1 MSVQRPLILI
11 SAARS
16 GSKLLRDLLGASPAC
31 AVVPFDVNF
40 VWRHGNEDNCDDVLP
55 AEAAGPRQTKYIRQ
69 TIPRLAG
76 VRARGDDRLIVEK
89 TVSNSLRV
97 PFVARVFPDARYV
110 YLVRDGRAVAESTR
124 RVWHEPTERGYL
136 LSKLRYFPLSDFR
149 YALWY
154 LRNWWKGRS
163 KDSRAM
169 IWGPR
174 YPGIERDLALLE
186 LLEVCARQWAVC
198 NELARAGL
206 DQLGGRQVFELR
218 YEDLVD
224 GDERLAELCAFAGIE
239 DSAPVLAARRRLVE
253 PGYRDRWRTALS
265 NEEQG
270 RLESIIGP
278 QLRTM
283 GYSK

>member
-1 MSVQRPLILI
+1 VSARHPLILI

-16 GSKLLRDLLGASPAC
+16 GSKLLRDLLGSSPRC

-40 VWRHGNEDNCDDVLP
+40 VWRHGNEDSPDDVLP
-55 AEAAGPRQTKYIRQ
+55 AEAAGPRQAQYIRQ

-76 VRARGDDRLIVEK
+76 VRDWVDNLQIVEK

-97 PFVARVFPDARYV
+97 PFVARVFPEARYV
-110 YLVRDGRAVAESTR
+110 YLLRDGRAVAESTR
-124 RVWHEPTERGYL
+124 RVWHEPAERGYL
-136 LSKLRYFPLSDFR
+136 LSKLRCFPLSDYR
-149 YALWY
+149 YAFWY
-154 LRNWWKGRS
+154 LRNRWKGRG

-174 YPGIERDLALLE
+174 YPGIERDLASFD

-206 DQLGGRQVFELR
+206 GQLGGGQVFELR

-224 GDERLAELCAFAGIE
+224 GDERLAELCAFAGIG
-239 DSAPVLAARRRLVE
+239 DSAPVLAARRRFVD